1 MKKRLIIMISVV
13 LVIAIGITLWLV
25 IPKQKLANGVLAQV
39 NGVNI
44 TEEQVNTVLEFNQI
58 HMEAYTAVLKQ
69 SLTDKQEIQRH
80 INQLSKRFPTTK
92 ESVLTYLIQ
101 GEVVCQQLKTKGTLL
116 SKEATVA
123 SFDKEFATQQ
133 TDESQKAFYD
143 ALQQVLA
150 EKKVTMER
158 YVQLGQNQSYVF
170 YNMQLAKQTFK
181 TDGSY
186 DETSALSLDGQFDN
200 YLNNLVKEAKVKKAK

>member
-1 MKKRLIIMISVV
+1 MKKRLIIIVSVV
-13 LVIAIGITLWLV
+13 LVIAVGVTLWIV
-25 IPKQKLANGVLAQV
+25 IPKQKLANGILAQV
-39 NGVNI
+39 NGVSI
-44 TEEQVNTVLEFNQI
+44 TQEQVDLVLEFNQI
-58 HMEAYTAVLKQ
+58 HMESLTRVLNQ
-69 SLTDKQEIQRH
+69 SLTDAQEIQGY
-80 INQLSKRFPTTK
+80 INKMSKRFPTTK

-101 GEVVCQQLKTKGTLL
+101 GEVVCQQLHAKGTLL

-123 SFDKEFATQQ
+123 SFDKEFANQQ
-133 TDESQKAFYD
+133 TDESQKEFYEV
-143 ALQQVLA
+143 LQQVLA

-186 DETSALSLDGQFDN
+186 DESSALSLDGQFDN
-200 YLNNLVKEAKVKKAK
+200 YLNDLVDGAKVKKAK